1 MTFKDNKKKTAG
13 EEDMCYRVLDI
24 YETNEGF
31 PFLWKMSQ
39 PENLGSLGRRVRI
52 VSWLRVWTSSDT
64 SEFEFW
70 FHHVLAM

>member
-31 PFLWKMSQ
+31 PFL
-39 PENLGSLGRRVRI
+39 
-52 VSWLRVWTSSDT
+52 
-64 SEFEFW
+64 
-70 FHHVLAM
+70 